1 LFASLEA
8 IRSGFPRRRS
18 QSAFNRHFPASRE
31 SFNQSQAMRIFRHL
45 KILFDR
51 WRYTGTIRAPRP
63 LTLAELEALAKLFKT
78 NKSNL

>member
-1 LFASLEA
+1 
-8 IRSGFPRRRS
+8 
-18 QSAFNRHFPASRE
+18 
-31 SFNQSQAMRIFRHL
+31 MRIFRHL

>member
-1 LFASLEA
+1 VRF
-8 IRSGFPRRRS
+8 
-18 QSAFNRHFPASRE
+18 
-31 SFNQSQAMRIFRHL
+31 FRHL

>member
-1 LFASLEA
+1 MFASLEA
-8 IRSGFPRRRS
+8 IRSGFPRRCRPG
-18 QSAFNRHFPASRE
+18 AFKCRFPASRE
-31 SFNQSQAMRIFRHL
+31 SFNQSQAVRFFRHL